1 MEPKQWVASSLADH
15 GEIGVIGTANR
26 YASIKLLWELAPA
39 LSCFAQANVRSSAD
53 PSFAKYDA
61 GG

>member
-1 MEPKQWVASSLADH
+1 MFLIIMK
-15 GEIGVIGTANR
+15 
-26 YASIKLLWELAPA
+26 LAPA